1 MLKRGNFTS
10 YFVIFLVISIA
21 LFGISKTGVLNPV
34 TSFFQG
40 GFVPLQAGIYGS
52 FSKIANFS
60 QSSDIKLLKEEN
72 INLSQKIVNEN
83 NILQDNKAL
92 RDQFETL
99 NPRSANLIPAQIVG
113 APGFLP
119 GISTPETLI
128 IGKGEADG
136 VKVGQ
141 AVVYKD
147 NLVGQIS
154 KTSSFVSEVNLV
166 SNSSSSFTAETLQTQ
181 SLGVV
186 KGQGGGQL
194 ILDNVLLSETL
205 EKGDIVL
212 TKGDVSQNGLG
223 IPQNLVVGR
232 INSVS
237 KNPSELFQ
245 KAEIKSFLDFTNLT
259 EVFIVA
265 NP

>member
-1 MLKRGNFTS
+1 MLKRGNITS
-10 YFVIFLVISIA
+10 YFVIFLIFSIA
-21 LFGISKTGVLNPV
+21 LFGISKTGVLNPL
-34 TSFFQG
+34 TSLFQG
-40 GFVPLQAGIYGS
+40 IFSPLQEGIYNS
-52 FSKIANFS
+52 FSKIVNLG
-60 QSSDIKLLKEEN
+60 QSPDIKLLRQEN
-72 INLSQKIVNEN
+72 IYLSQKIVNQN

-99 NPRSANLIPAQIVG
+99 NLRSANLIPAQVVV

-119 GISTPETLI
+119 GISIPETLI
-128 IGKGEADG
+128 IGKGVADG
-136 VKVGQ
+136 VKIGQ

-154 KTSSFVSEVNLV
+154 KTSSFVSVVNLV
-166 SNSSSSFTAETLQTQ
+166 SNSSFSFTAKTLKTQ
-181 SLGVV
+181 SLGVI

-205 EKGDIVL
+205 EKGDLVL
-212 TKGDVSQNGLG
+212 TKGDVSENGTG
-223 IPQNLVVGR
+223 IPQDLVVGS
-232 INSVS
+232 ISSVN

-245 KAEIKSFLDFTNLT
+245 KAEIKSFLDFTNLS
-259 EVFIVA
+259 EVFIIT